1 LKEEIKLTTDW
12 LEKIL
17 SPEEIT
23 EAHIRAQ
30 VAMVLQDFRRN
41 NGYSQKDLAKLF
53 GVTQGLISRW
63 ENAEENLTIGTLS
76 KISTITGAIVTIDLP
91 EEIAI

>member
-1 LKEEIKLTTDW
+1 MTTDW

-17 SPEEIT
+17 SPEEII
-23 EAHIRAQ
+23 ESHIRAQ

-41 NGYSQKDLAKLF
+41 NEYSQKDLAKLF
-53 GVTQGLISRW
+53 GITQGLISRW

-76 KISTITGAIVTIDLP
+76 KISTITGAIITIDLP